1 MARRGWAIWQSGWRP
16 MRVDAPLPPCA
27 PPKPRYRPEEAA
39 LYVLTLCAV
48 TLMASLYE
56 ALPLERVLG
65 VQFVVGWFALD
76 LVWSPASQF
85 VRFPALVDYGA
96 FAVATAAGLA
106 AWWWWGDEEAF
117 LYLQGVLGVAVGLY
131 WILTETPSARA
142 WDRGCVRAL
151 LLYGTVTVLALAV
164 TRVQPGVTFTAHPWY
179 CAFVL
184 NALAT
189 TPRTVRVA
197 DRVLHGWTWGVLLEA
212 LARDTLVFDKFF
224 YD

>member
-1 MARRGWAIWQSGWRP
+1 

-151 LLYGTVTVLALAV
+151 LLYGTSAAV
-164 TRVQPGVTFTAHPWY
+164 SAPLCDASMLTGGRGELQGTRW
-179 CAFVL
+179 
-184 NALAT
+184 
-189 TPRTVRVA
+189 
-197 DRVLHGWTWGVLLEA
+197 LLPTSSA
-212 LARDTLVFDKFF
+212 KRLR
-224 YD
+224 